1 MFTVRLKL
9 IHIGIKIYQ
18 NNIAKNHLKQLYW
31 CFSRLGNRD
40 EAKQGT
46 AISHDTPYVSIW
58 LLKQCTCVTLIIV
71 NFELKV

>member
-18 NNIAKNHLKQLYW
+18 NNIAKNHLKQLYL

-40 EAKQGT
+40 EVKQGT
-46 AISHDTPYVSIW
+46 AISHDTPYVSI
-58 LLKQCTCVTLIIV
+58 
-71 NFELKV
+71 